1 MKNSPAELIKF
12 QFIEKKHEKSNGA
25 LTRDFEASCLNQAK
39 RVANR
44 LQTFKG
50 TYIQL
55 VDEYGNVL
63 VSRGSRGKWVSHV
76 AYERI

>member
-55 VDEYGNVL
+55 VDEL
-63 VSRGSRGKWVSHV
+63 
-76 AYERI
+76 